1 MHRRSQG
8 NVTQGGVRIGGL
20 YIFLIKYGEEAKQ
33 SKKGFGASWGVGKFW
48 EVTRAYVVDKS
59 CLVRFV
65 MQIRVLSGDK
75 NFLLSSSFPGTRDRD
90 TFRNGNLCYLYKGKF
105 ILCF

>member
-1 MHRRSQG
+1 MEKRLNKVKR
-8 NVTQGGVRIGGL
+8 GL
-20 YIFLIKYGEEAKQ
+20 GPLVG
-33 SKKGFGASWGVGKFW
+33 GKFW
-48 EVTRAYVVDKS
+48 EVTRACVVDKS

-75 NFLLSSSFPGTRDRD
+75 NFLPSSSFHGTRDRD
-90 TFRNGNLCYLYKGKF
+90 TFRNGNLFYLYKGKF